1 MSEPI
6 PLKKS
11 ELWKRLSKDEGVVV
25 DTVRAVEHTLN
36 DTAMRIFELCDGES
50 TVSDIARKMTEEY
63 GVEFEKARQD
73 VAKCIAKLEE
83 LNVITYK

>member
-1 MSEPI
+1 MSEKI
-6 PLKKS
+6 PMKKS
-11 ELWKRLSKDEGVVV
+11 ELWKRLSDNEGVVV

-50 TVSDIARKMTEEY
+50 TISDIARKITEEY
-63 GVEFEKARQD
+63 EVDFEKSQQD

-83 LNVITYK
+83 LNIVTYE